1 MKGGKLRNANGILAN
16 PVSPQ
21 VFQKRS
27 KKLSVLLPKNNLKNI
42 MNYVTADGD
51 LNVAKIIK
59 HVVALLVV
67 LIIAFGSFGTV
78 GAGERGVK
86 TRLNAVIGTV
96 QPGLYFKLPIV
107 DSVHKMDVK
116 TRTINYDKNGNEGDA
131 IDTSQ
136 LFGAS
141 KDLQD
146 VQIGVVVNYHIDAT
160 HVTDIFSQYSSVEN
174 YESNVIE
181 PRVRE
186 IVKSTSA
193 QFTAEELVTKRA
205 EYSDAVNVALA
216 TAFTEKNAIL
226 ENFSV
231 TNFEFSKAF
240 SDAIES
246 KVTAVQNAEAQKNK
260 LEQVKY
266 EAQQTIETAK
276 ATAEAQ
282 RIQAQSLSAQGG
294 EDFVALKAIEKWN
307 GILPVQM
314 IPNASVPFLNLN

>member
-1 MKGGKLRNANGILAN
+1 MKKSWNEMSEGEAFMYIA
-16 PVSPQ
+16 
-21 VFQKRS
+21 KRVVG
-27 KKLSVLLPKNNLKNI
+27 VLLAI
-42 MNYVTADGD
+42 VI
-51 LNVAKIIK
+51 VW
-59 HVVALLVV
+59 
-67 LIIAFGSFGTV
+67 GSFGTV
-78 GAGERGVK
+78 GAGERGVR
-86 TRLNAVIGTV
+86 TRLKAVVGTV
-96 QPGLYFKLPIV
+96 QPGLYFKLPFV
-107 DSVHKMDVK
+107 DSVHRMDVK
-116 TRTINYDKNGNEGDA
+116 TRTINYDKNGAEGDA
-131 IDTSQ
+131 LDTSQ

-146 VQIGVVVNYHIDAT
+146 VKIGVVVNYHIDAT

-174 YESNVIE
+174 YEANVIE
-181 PRVRE
+181 PIVRQ

-205 EYSDAVNVALA
+205 EYSDAVNIALA
-216 TAFTEKNAIL
+216 NQFTEKNSVL

-240 SDAIES
+240 SEAIES

-282 RIQAQSLSAQGG
+282 RISAQALAAQGG
-294 EDFVALKAIEKWN
+294 ADYVQLKAIEKWN
-307 GILPVQM
+307 GQLPVQM
-314 IPNASVPFLNLN
+314 VPNGTVPFLNLKN

>member
-1 MKGGKLRNANGILAN
+1 MNEDGSDLKW
-16 PVSPQ
+16 
-21 VFQKRS
+21 S
-27 KKLSVLLPKNNLKNI
+27 KVI
-42 MNYVTADGD
+42 TH
-51 LNVAKIIK
+51 IIG
-59 HVVALLVV
+59 LVV
-67 LIIAFGSFGTV
+67 LILIIYDSFGTV

-96 QPGLYFKLPIV
+96 QPGLYLKLPFIE
-107 DSVHKMDVK
+107 SVHKIDVK
-116 TRTINYDKNGNEGDA
+116 TRTINYDKNGSEGDST
-131 IDTSQ
+131 DTSQ

-146 VQIGVVVNYHIDAT
+146 VKIGVVVNYHINPT
-160 HVTDIFSQYSSVEN
+160 HVAEIYSQYSSADN

-186 IVKSTSA
+186 IVKATSA

-205 EYSDAVNVALA
+205 EYSDAVNLALSN
-216 TAFTEKNAIL
+216 TFTEKNSIL
-226 ENFSV
+226 ESFSV
-231 TNFEFSKAF
+231 TNFEFSRAF
-240 SDAIES
+240 SEAIEN

-282 RIQAQSLSAQGG
+282 KIQAQSLASQGG
-294 EDFVALKAIEKWN
+294 SDYVQLKALEKWD
-307 GILPVQM
+307 GRLPTQM
-314 IPNASVPFLNLN
+314 VPGSTVPFINLKN

>member
-1 MKGGKLRNANGILAN
+1 MSDFEAVLYIAKRAVLGILA
-16 PVSPQ
+16 
-21 VFQKRS
+21 
-27 KKLSVLLPKNNLKNI
+27 LI
-42 MNYVTADGD
+42 
-51 LNVAKIIK
+51 
-59 HVVALLVV
+59 VV
-67 LIIAFGSFGTV
+67 FGSFGTV

-86 TRLNAVIGTV
+86 TRLNAVVGTV
-96 QPGLYFKLPIV
+96 QPGLYFKVPLA

-116 TRTINYDKNGNEGDA
+116 TRTINYDKNGAEGDKK
-131 IDTSQ
+131 DTSQ

-174 YESNVIE
+174 YEGNVIE
-181 PRVRE
+181 PIVRQT
-186 IVKSTSA
+186 VKSTSA

-205 EYSDAVNVALA
+205 EYSDAVNKALA
-216 TAFTEKNAIL
+216 TQFTEKNAVL

-266 EAQQTIETAK
+266 EAQQTVETAK

-282 RIQAQSLSAQGG
+282 RISSQALAAQGG
-294 EDFVALKAIEKWN
+294 QDYVNLKAIEKWD
-307 GILPVQM
+307 GHLPNQM
-314 IPNASVPFLNLN
+314 IPGQSLPFINLSK